1 MALPTSA
8 GTAPAEG
15 IAAFAPRPAATVPAN
30 AGVRAIKKWF
40 RLPLR
45 PIRLNW
51 GKANRLGLAGGRVA
65 SATRHRHARC
75 LEGCG
80 TNARRINVGH
90 TRTAASIEAVS
101 TQGTGEM
108 AATAERKK
116 ARHLQLL
123 VSHPADSAARTLDLE
138 REGLEALRTT
148 LNQQLRE
155 PFRVAVATL
164 AAARGRVIVTGIGK
178 SGHVGQ
184 KVAATFASTG
194 TPAFFVHPSEA
205 SHGDLGMI
213 TRDDAI
219 VAISWSGE
227 SVELGNILTYSRRFK
242 VPLIAITSRSDSALG
257 KQSDVV
263 LEMPRA
269 KEACPHGLAPTT
281 STTMQL
287 AMGDCLA
294 IALLEAKGFTA
305 HDFSVFHPGGSLGAS
320 LKFVADIMHTG
331 DRLPLVGE
339 DRIMSEAL
347 VTMTQKSFG
356 CLGVIDGKGRLVGM
370 ITDGDLRRHMGPEL
384 LKQRVSDIM
393 TRKPNT
399 LSRDMLASA
408 ALQQINALKRTQM
421 FVVDKGKPVGVVHVH
436 DLLRAGVA

>member
-1 MALPTSA
+1 M
-8 GTAPAEG
+8 GD
-15 IAAFAPRPAATVPAN
+15 
-30 AGVRAIKKWF
+30 
-40 RLPLR
+40 
-45 PIRLNW
+45 
-51 GKANRLGLAGGRVA
+51 
-65 SATRHRHARC
+65 
-75 LEGCG
+75 
-80 TNARRINVGH
+80 
-90 TRTAASIEAVS
+90 
-101 TQGTGEM
+101 M
-108 AATAERKK
+108 AATAESKT
-116 ARHLQLL
+116 ARRLQLL
-123 VSHPADSAARTLDLE
+123 TSHPADSAARTLDLE
-138 REGLEALRTT
+138 REGLDALRAT

-155 PFRVAVATL
+155 PFRRAVAIL
-164 AAARGRVIVTGIGK
+164 AGARGRVIVTGIGK

-213 TRDDAI
+213 MRDDAI

-305 HDFSVFHPGGSLGAS
+305 HDFSVFHPGGSLGAN

-356 CLGVIDGKGRLVGM
+356 CLGVVDGKGRLVGM

-384 LKQRVSDIM
+384 LKARVCDIM
-393 TRKPNT
+393 TKKPNT
-399 LSRDMLASA
+399 LSPDTLASA
-408 ALQQINALKRTQM
+408 ALQEINSLKRTQM